1 MTTQAHADSGRGRI
15 EELDVLVVGA
25 GFSGLYA
32 IYRFRQQGLK
42 LLCLEAAGGV
52 GGVWHHNRY
61 PGARCD
67 VRSIDY
73 SYSFSR
79 ELQQEWRWTERFA
92 SQPEILRYAEHVAER
107 FDLLKH
113 IQLNT
118 RLVSAHWDEAT
129 GQWLARSDTGER
141 YACRYVVLATG
152 ALSAPKTPDF
162 EGLEDFAGEWHQTS
176 RWPHHPVSFAGKRVG
191 VIGTGSSGIQTIPVV
206 AEEALH
212 LTVFQ
217 RTPAFS
223 MPARNGPIDEAEYA
237 EIRARYDAY
246 RREMRSGQSGQ
257 FSVGSGRPAHDF
269 TPDQQQTALEA
280 GWARGG
286 LGLGGAFSDSLTN
299 QDANDIV
306 ARFIHDKIRSIV
318 KDPAVAEKLCPT
330 DHPVST
336 RRPCLDTGYFEA
348 FNRENVTLVDL
359 REDPIERIT
368 AGGIRTRSAEHPL
381 DMIIFA
387 TGFDAFTGAV
397 RAIDIRNAAG
407 EHVMD
412 RWKDGPRTYLGTMVS
427 GFPNLFFVT
436 GPGSPSVLA
445 NVIIAAELDIEW
457 ISDCIAWMDAR
468 SRRAIEPRPEAEQKW
483 VEHVAEVANR
493 TLYPKAN
500 SWYMGANIPGKPRV
514 FLPYVGGL
522 GNFATIARAKAAAGY
537 EGFLVR

>member
-1 MTTQAHADSGRGRI
+1 MSEQVQVDGGAVPAEH
-15 EELDVLVVGA
+15 LDVLIVGA

-32 IYRFRQQGLK
+32 IHRFHRQGLK

-73 SYSFSR
+73 SYSFSPD
-79 ELQQEWRWTERFA
+79 LQEEWRWTERFA

-107 FDLLKH
+107 FDLLRH
-113 IQLNT
+113 IRFDT
-118 RLVSAHWDEAT
+118 RLVSARWDDDNSR
-129 GQWLARSDTGER
+129 WLAQSDTGER
-141 YACRYVVLATG
+141 YACRHLVLATG
-152 ALSAPKTPDF
+152 ALSAPKEPDF
-162 EGLEDFAGEWHQTS
+162 AGLDDFAGERLQTS
-176 RWPHHPVSFAGKRVG
+176 RWPHHPISFSGKRVG

-206 AEEALH
+206 AKEAAH

-223 MPARNGPIDEAEYA
+223 MPARNGPIDEAEYS
-237 EIRARYDAY
+237 EIRARYPEY
-246 RREMRSGQSGQ
+246 RQEMRDGHSGQ
-257 FSVGSGRPAHDF
+257 FAAGSGRPARDF
-269 TPDQQQTALEA
+269 THEEQQAALEA

-286 LGLGGAFSDSLTN
+286 LGLGGAFSDSLTD

-336 RRPCLDTGYFEA
+336 RRPCLDTGYFET
-348 FNRENVTLVDL
+348 FNRDNVTLVDL
-359 REDPIERIT
+359 REDPIERVT
-368 AGGIRTRSAEHPL
+368 ARGIRTKSGEHLL
-381 DMIIFA
+381 DTIIFA

-397 RAIDIRNAAG
+397 RAIDIRNGAG
-407 EHVMD
+407 EHVLD
-412 RWKDGPRTYLGTMVS
+412 RWKGGPRTYLGTMVS

-457 ISDCIAWMDAR
+457 ISDCIAWLDANG
-468 SRRAIEPRPEAEQKW
+468 RRTIEPLAEAEQQW
-483 VEHVAEVANR
+483 VEHVAEVASR

-522 GNFATIARAKAAAGY
+522 GNFARIARAKAAAGY
-537 EGFLVR
+537 EGYSVR